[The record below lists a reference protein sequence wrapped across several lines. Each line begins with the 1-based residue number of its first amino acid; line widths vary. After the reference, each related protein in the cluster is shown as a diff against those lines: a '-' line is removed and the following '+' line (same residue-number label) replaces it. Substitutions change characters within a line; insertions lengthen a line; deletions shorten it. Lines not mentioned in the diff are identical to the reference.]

1 MDTENVRK
9 LQLGVL
15 GDEVLEVRL
24 VLEEVRVDFLV
35 IRREIW
41 LDVVVEL
48 DDLKLD
54 AFLCKLGL
62 YDLKD
67 LGVRHG
73 RGTDLDDLLRL
84 SAGIVRTAAAADE
97 GERCECEYE
106 RE

>member
-1 MDTENVRK
+1 M
-9 LQLGVL
+9 
-15 GDEVLEVRL
+15 
-24 VLEEVRVDFLV
+24 LEEVRVDFLV

-62 YDLKD
+62 YDLED
-67 LGVRHG
+67 FGMRHG
-73 RGTDLDDLLRL
+73 RCANLDDLLRL
-84 SAGIVRTAAAADE
+84 CAGIVRTAAAADK